1 MPFPCRSVML
11 AWISWGRRRNDE
23 ETNSEQN
30 AKSRSSGCFLF
41 FFLVRLV
48 HAGLLVFSQRIVLL
62 WKSWPDVMWRW
73 PSTLVCSSAWKWFLD
88 FKFRI
93 HSLHT
98 GLSYCTKSTL
108 YTGLLFFSQRI
119 ALVSRFALLDC
130 LLPLASCLLPLA
142 SCLLDCLGFA
152 FGPPAVSYKPGSTV
166 NRHSYKSLF
175 LFTFFKSENENAN
188 KGDECW
194 NFHQQNWFVV
204 YRGFHVFLSFERLQS
219 LLCVVLDCYFAWKL
233 SSVFVRQLWQNTKF
247 IIMKSG
253 QFAINYWFNI
263 SFCFIFLDMWTNP
276 CQRSIAGHV
285 WVWRHR

>member
-1 MPFPCRSVML
+1 MWCEDDQVHRSTRL
-11 AWISWGRRRNDE
+11 PESGFWISNFGYIVYIQDYR
-23 ETNSEQN
+23 T
-30 AKSRSSGCFLF
+30 
-41 FFLVRLV
+41 V
-48 HAGLLVFSQRIVLL
+48 QRAHC
-62 WKSWPDVMWRW
+62 
-73 PSTLVCSSAWKWFLD
+73 TLVCSSFP
-88 FKFRI
+88 R
-93 HSLHT
+93 
-98 GLSYCTKSTL
+98 GLPWLRVLPSWIASY
-108 YTGLLFFSQRI
+108 
-119 ALVSRFALLDC
+119 
-130 LLPLASCLLPLA
+130 LLPPA
-142 SCLLDCLGFA
+142 SCLLDCLDFA
-152 FGPPAVSYKPGSTV
+152 SCPPAVSYKPGSTV

-219 LLCVVLDCYFAWKL
+219 LLCVVVDCYFAWKL

-276 CQRSIAGHV
+276 CQRGIAGYV

>member
-1 MPFPCRSVML
+1 MCTINLHVFSFLSFQPLSTSCMPFPCRSVML

-62 WKSWPDVMWRW
+62 WKSWPSWPDVMWRW
-73 PSTLVCSSAWKWFLD
+73 PSTQVYSSAWKWFLD

-119 ALVSRFALLDC
+119 ALVSRFALLDY
-130 LLPLASCLLPLA
+130 LLPLASRLLPLRLPW
-142 SCLLDCLGFA
+142 CLRVL
-152 FGPPAVSYKPGSTV
+152 PSY
-166 NRHSYKSLF
+166 
-175 LFTFFKSENENAN
+175 
-188 KGDECW
+188 
-194 NFHQQNWFVV
+194 
-204 YRGFHVFLSFERLQS
+204 S
-219 LLCVVLDCYFAWKL
+219 LLQTRFHCK
-233 SSVFVRQLWQNTKF
+233 
-247 IIMKSG
+247 
-253 QFAINYWFNI
+253 
-263 SFCFIFLDMWTNP
+263 
-276 CQRSIAGHV
+276 
-285 WVWRHR
+285 

>member
-1 MPFPCRSVML
+1 MCTINLHVFSFLSFQPLNTSCMPFPCRSVML
-11 AWISWGRRRNDE
+11 AWISWGRRGNDE
-23 ETNSEQN
+23 ETDSEQN

-130 LLPLASCLLPLA
+130 LLPPV

-152 FGPPAVSYKPGSTV
+152 SCPLAVSYKPGSTV
-166 NRHSYKSLF
+166 KRHSNNSLF
-175 LFTFFKSENENAN
+175 LFTLHKSENEKRKQRVWMRFPSAN
-188 KGDECW
+188 LVC
-194 NFHQQNWFVV
+194 FV
-204 YRGFHVFLSFERLQS
+204 QS
-219 LLCVVLDCYFAWKL
+219 
-233 SSVFVRQLWQNTKF
+233 
-247 IIMKSG
+247 
-253 QFAINYWFNI
+253 
-263 SFCFIFLDMWTNP
+263 
-276 CQRSIAGHV
+276 
-285 WVWRHR
+285 

>member
-1 MPFPCRSVML
+1 M
-11 AWISWGRRRNDE
+11 
-23 ETNSEQN
+23 T
-30 AKSRSSGCFLF
+30 
-41 FFLVRLV
+41 
-48 HAGLLVFSQRIVLL
+48 IVLYKEHIVH
-62 WKSWPDVMWRW
+62 WCAR
-73 PSTLVCSSAWKWFLD
+73 
-88 FKFRI
+88 
-93 HSLHT
+93 
-98 GLSYCTKSTL
+98 
-108 YTGLLFFSQRI
+108 LFPE
-119 ALVSRFALLDC
+119 DC
-130 LLPLASCLLPLA
+130 LGFAFCPLGLPLTSCLLPPA

-263 SFCFIFLDMWTNP
+263 SFCFIFFRHVDKPVSTRHCRTRLGLTSPIMMDG
-276 CQRSIAGHV
+276 RS
-285 WVWRHR
+285 